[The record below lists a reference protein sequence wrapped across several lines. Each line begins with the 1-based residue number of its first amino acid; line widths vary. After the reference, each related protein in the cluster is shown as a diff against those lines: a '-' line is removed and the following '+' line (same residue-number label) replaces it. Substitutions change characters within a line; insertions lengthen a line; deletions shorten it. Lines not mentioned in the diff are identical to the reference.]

1 VQRIPALFRRS
12 DMAPQLLF
20 DSRMMRFAGLLLLLS
35 CSGSHSN
42 KAPCTPV
49 DQDVHGTALTFTTID
64 VLATSSVSC
73 NNLILTSSADVALA
87 FPNGDAPP
95 EVAQADFNVDRVFLS
110 SSNPAVMF
118 VVDDGTQLQVGE
130 EQLCQGAAPRC
141 TAHVV
146 HATTRNT
153 FRQVSCPYTGPDPC
167 LAP

>member
-1 VQRIPALFRRS
+1 MTRI
-12 DMAPQLLF
+12 
-20 DSRMMRFAGLLLLLS
+20 AGLLFLVS
-35 CSGSHSN
+35 CGGSHSN

-49 DQDVHGTALTFTTID
+49 DQGVNGTSLTFTTID
-64 VLATSSVSC
+64 VLSTATVSC

-87 FPNGDAPP
+87 FPNGDAPQ

-130 EQLCQGAAPRC
+130 EQFCQGAAPRC